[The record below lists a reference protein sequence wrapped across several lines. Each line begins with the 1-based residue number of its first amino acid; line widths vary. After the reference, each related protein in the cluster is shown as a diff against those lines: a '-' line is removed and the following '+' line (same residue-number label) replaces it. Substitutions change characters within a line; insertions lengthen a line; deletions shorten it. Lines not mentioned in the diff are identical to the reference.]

1 VRELISSVVKGDF
14 DWPEVSFLVGLRW
27 VDSGRTKGELLV
39 GELK

>member
-27 VDSGRTKGELLV
+27 VDSGRIFSSFEKL
-39 GELK
+39 